1 MSLISDYASLQAAI
15 IEYLSRDEDTTLISR
30 VPTFVQLFETKM
42 NRDLSCRQMETRS
55 TTLTYP
61 GANEPEYIALPD
73 NYQNMRRIRITA
85 GAARRPQLSFLSPV
99 QADEFRTA
107 RGDAPGMPQYFTI
120 FGNEI
125 ELVPTPDAVYR
136 IEMIYRAGITNLSDA
151 NPTNWLLLEAPDLY
165 LYGTLMEATSY
176 IKNDA
181 RITTW
186 AQLMVNARDSMNDSS
201 MNAEFNAGPIQVR
214 TSGYTP

>member
-1 MSLISDYASLQAAI
+1 MTLITDYSSLQAAV

-30 VPTFVQLFETKM
+30 VPTFVQLFENKA

-55 TTLTYP
+55 TTFTDP
-61 GANEPEYIALPD
+61 TAGEPEYIALPD
-73 NYQNMRRIRITA
+73 DYMNMRRIRITA

-107 RGDAPGMPQYFTI
+107 RGDAPGMPRFFTI

-125 ELVPTPDAVYR
+125 ELVPTPDAIYR
-136 IEMIYRAGITNLSDA
+136 IEMIYRAAIPSLS
-151 NPTNWLLLEAPDLY
+151 NTVPTNWLLNVAPDLY
-165 LYGTLMEATSY
+165 LYGALMEATSY

-186 AQLMVNARDSMNDSS
+186 AQLMVNARDSLNQES
-201 MNAEFNAGPIQVR
+201 MDAEFNAGPIQVR
-214 TSGYTP
+214 TSGPTP